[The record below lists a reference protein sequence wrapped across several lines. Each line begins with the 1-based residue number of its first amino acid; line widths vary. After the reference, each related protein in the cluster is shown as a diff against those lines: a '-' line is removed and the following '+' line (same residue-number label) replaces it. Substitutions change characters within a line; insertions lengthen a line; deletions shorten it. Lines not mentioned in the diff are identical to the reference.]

1 MSVILRTA
9 AISDRGKTRENN
21 EDAVHAGPRL
31 IAVADGVGGGP
42 SGEVASSL
50 VIRSLQ
56 ELDSDTPAESLADGV
71 ARANRRIRE
80 AIGSR
85 PELEGMGTTLTAML
99 AAGDE
104 LQLAH
109 VGDSR
114 AYLWRDGTLTQLSR
128 DDTFVQGLVDEGV
141 ISADEARNHPQRSL
155 VTQAMNGAAIEPTF
169 ATVPPRPDDRYLL
182 CSDGLSDYV
191 AAGAIADVLAT
202 APDLEECARRLVEL
216 ALAAGAPDNVTVVV
230 ASPEI

>member
-9 AISDRGKTRENN
+9 AISDRGKARENN
-21 EDAVHAGPRL
+21 EDALHAGPRL

-42 SGEVASSL
+42 SGEVASGL
-50 VIRSLQ
+50 VIRSLE
-56 ELDSDTPAESLADGV
+56 ELDTDTPAESLADGF

-99 AAGDE
+99 VAGDE

-109 VGDSR
+109 IGDSR
-114 AYLWRDGTLTQLSR
+114 AYLWRGGELTQLSR

-141 ISADEARNHPQRSL
+141 ISAEEARSHPQRSL
-155 VTQAMNGAAIEPTF
+155 VTQAMNGTAIEPTF
-169 ATVPPRPDDRYLL
+169 ATVSPRPEDRYLL

-191 AAGAIADVLAT
+191 AASEIADALAT
-202 APDLEECARRLVEL
+202 ADLDGCARRLVDL

-230 ASPEI
+230 AAPER

>member
-9 AISDRGKTRENN
+9 AVSNRGKIRENN

-42 SGEVASSL
+42 SGEVASGI

-56 ELDSDTPAESLADGV
+56 ELDTDTPAESLADGF

-80 AIGSR
+80 AIESR
-85 PELEGMGTTLTAML
+85 PELEGMGTTLTAMH

-109 VGDSR
+109 IGDSR
-114 AYLWRDGTLTQLSR
+114 AYLWRDGELIQLSR
-128 DDTFVQGLVDEGV
+128 DDTFVQGLVDTGV
-141 ISADEARNHPQRSL
+141 ISSLEARTHPQRSL
-155 VTQAMNGAAIEPTF
+155 VTQAMNGGGMNPTY
-169 ATVPPRPDDRYLL
+169 ATVTPRPGDRLLL
-182 CSDGLSDYV
+182 CSDGLTDYV
-191 AAGAIADVLAT
+191 EPEEIARTLASST
-202 APDLEECARRLVEL
+202 GLDQCASELVDL
-216 ALAAGAPDNVTVVV
+216 ALAVGAPDNVTVVV